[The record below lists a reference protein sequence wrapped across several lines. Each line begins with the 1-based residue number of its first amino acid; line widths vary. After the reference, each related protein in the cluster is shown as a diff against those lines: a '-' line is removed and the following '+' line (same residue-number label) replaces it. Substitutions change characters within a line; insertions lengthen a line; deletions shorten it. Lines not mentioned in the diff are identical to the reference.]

1 MSVSNFVAQVAPMNH
16 VAKVAL
22 AEQESSGIKQA
33 ALQQMMQETLKR
45 ENEKIEKPVP
55 DEAGQKVRPRNE
67 RDKEQP
73 EQQAGQRSGRD
84 PDQAGGDPFEAGLG
98 VPEDD
103 VWAGNIVNVRI

>member
-1 MSVSNFVAQVAPMNH
+1 MSVSNFVAQVAPMGH

-55 DEAGQKVRPRNE
+55 DEAGQKVRAKNE
-67 RDKEQP
+67 RDKENP

-84 PDQAGGDPFEAGLG
+84 PGQAGEDFFEAPG